1 MLSSGMCLKNFVSS
15 VLEFLFEGTNSG
27 IKKKTV

>member
-15 VLEFLFEGTNSG
+15 VLEFLFEATNSG
-27 IKKKTV
+27 IKKTV